1 MKPTCMIQNVH
12 LSFLV
17 YKNPFIMECIKHS
30 NNNRE
35 ALTLNKYVNNGTS
48 AKVTSSAG
56 IFHEPISRGQ

>member
-1 MKPTCMIQNVH
+1 MKPTSMIENVH

-35 ALTLNKYVNNGTS
+35 ALTLNKYVNNGTMY
-48 AKVTSSAG
+48 
-56 IFHEPISRGQ
+56 FR